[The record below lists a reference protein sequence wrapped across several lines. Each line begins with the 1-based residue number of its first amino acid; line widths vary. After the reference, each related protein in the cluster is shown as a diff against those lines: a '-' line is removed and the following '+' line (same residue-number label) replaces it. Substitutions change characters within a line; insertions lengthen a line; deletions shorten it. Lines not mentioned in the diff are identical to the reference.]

1 MTMLPSTSIKLSSH
15 MITTSKCWIKVPL
28 SMPTIVT

>member
-1 MTMLPSTSIKLSSH
+1 

-28 SMPTIVT
+28 SMPAIVIKGRVVVMH